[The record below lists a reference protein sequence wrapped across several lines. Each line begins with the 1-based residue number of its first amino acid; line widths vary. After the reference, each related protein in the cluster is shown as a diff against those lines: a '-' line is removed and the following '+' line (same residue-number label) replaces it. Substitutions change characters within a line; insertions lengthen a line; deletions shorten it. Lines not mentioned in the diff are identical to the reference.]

1 MPVNQSKANK
11 IPNPNYKIPRIIIG
25 VISFVCLASG
35 ALLYMLQPSAD
46 PFTLGMLVRVGAL
59 LGVIC
64 LAFPEL
70 LALKGRMPAIIL
82 GLALISIVI
91 IAVRPEPG
99 RILVSLLVIGVGVSS
114 VAKWVNSAAKNDPR
128 KR

>member
-70 LALKGRMPAIIL
+70 LSLKGRMPAIIF
-82 GLALISIVI
+82 GLALIAIVI
-91 IAVRPEPG
+91 MAVRPKPG
-99 RILVSLLVIGVGVSS
+99 RVLVALLVIGIGVSS
-114 VAKWVNSAAKNDPR
+114 VMKWMSNIAKNDPR